1 MRKEEIESEDEIMKK
16 RKMLALIAAT
26 SLAVASLAGC
36 GVKSTKEPAAEQ
48 TTEPTGEVTEV
59 TAEPGEE
66 TEIEKATKGSITI
79 YTAFEDDQIDKYLE
93 SFYELYPDIDVEVI
107 RESTGTLIAKVI
119 AEKDNPVAD
128 IIWGT
133 SASVLLQLEPYGLIK
148 GYTPEGAELLDDR
161 FYDSV
166 NEDALWTGCDVYE
179 TAFLV
184 NKEICDEK
192 NIPVPTSFKDLTD
205 PVYEGLIVMPDPTSS
220 GTGMLSVNG
229 ILSIM
234 GEEDGWN
241 YMNDLNKNIASYTTS
256 GSKPAKMAAAGE
268 CVIGISFGYRCATL
282 LADGNPVEVVFPS
295 EGCGW
300 DVEANCL
307 INKDEINPAAY
318 TFLDWAISDVAMEKY
333 STEYPITGRGVIG
346 AIPEGYSETPLENLC
361 TLDLSKAALDRD
373 AIIDKFTPLLA
384 GKEAK

>member
-1 MRKEEIESEDEIMKK
+1 MKK
-16 RKMLALIAAT
+16 MSKKIMALAAGATLLAAT
-26 SLAVASLAGC
+26 LVGC
-36 GVKSTKEPAAEQ
+36 GVKSLDGDDNTSGSNGTVSEAGGATSSES
-48 TTEPTGEVTEV
+48 EGEI
-59 TAEPGEE
+59 A
-66 TEIEKATKGSITI
+66 KATEGSIVI

-93 SFYELYPDIDVEVI
+93 SFYTQYPDIDVEVI

-128 IIWGT
+128 VIWGT

-148 GYTPEGAELLDDR
+148 GYTPEGADLLDSR

-166 NEDALWTGCDVYE
+166 NAESLWTGCDVYE
-179 TAFLV
+179 TAFCV
-184 NKEICDEK
+184 NTELCDSLG
-192 NIPVPTSFKDLTD
+192 IPVPQSFEDLLD
-205 PVYEGLIVMPDPTSS
+205 PMYEGLIIMPDPTSS

-229 ILSIM
+229 ILAIM
-234 GEEDGWN
+234 GEEEGWN
-241 YMNDLNKNIASYTTS
+241 YMNALNKNIASYTTS

-282 LADGNPVEVVFPS
+282 LEDGNPVEVVFPT

-307 INKDEINPAAY
+307 INKDSINPAAY

-333 STEYPITGRGVIG
+333 ATEYPITGRGVIG
-346 AIPEGYSETPLENLC
+346 SIPEGYSETPLENLC
-361 TLDLSKAALDRD
+361 DLNLSQAALDRD
-373 AIIDKFTPLLA
+373 AIIEKFTPLLA
-384 GKEAK
+384 GKDAQ

>member
-1 MRKEEIESEDEIMKK
+1 MKK
-16 RKMLALIAAT
+16 TMKKFLALAMVTAMSI
-26 SLAVASLAGC
+26 ASLAGC
-36 GVKSTKEPAAEQ
+36 GIKSTNDTAITDSAPEEEAKTDAAAGD
-48 TTEPTGEVTEV
+48 TESAGEIT
-59 TAEPGEE
+59 
-66 TEIEKATKGSITI
+66 KATEGSITI

-93 SFYELYPDIDVEVI
+93 SFYEAYPDIEVEVI

-128 IIWGT
+128 VIWGT
-133 SASVLLQLEPYGLIK
+133 SASVLLQLEPYDLIK
-148 GYTPEGAELLDDR
+148 GYTPEKADLLDPR
-161 FYDSV
+161 FYDAE
-166 NEDALWTGCDVYE
+166 NEESHWTGCDVYE

-184 NKEICDEK
+184 NTDVCESAGV
-192 NIPVPTSFKDLTD
+192 PVPTSFADLLD
-205 PVYEGLIVMPDPTSS
+205 PMYEGMIVMPDPTSS

-229 ILSIM
+229 ILAIM
-234 GEEDGWN
+234 GEEEGWN
-241 YMNDLNKNIASYTTS
+241 YMNELSKNIASFTTS

-268 CVIGISFGYRCATL
+268 CAIGISFGYRCSTL
-282 LADGNPVEVVFPS
+282 LAEGNPVEVVFPS

-307 INKDEINPAAY
+307 INKAEINPAAY

-346 AIPEGYSETPLENLC
+346 EIPEGYSETPLENLC
-361 TLDLSKAALDRD
+361 DLDLAQAALDRD

-384 GKEAK
+384 GKVAE

>member
-1 MRKEEIESEDEIMKK
+1 MRRKK
-16 RKMLALIAAT
+16 ILALVAAT
-26 SLAVASLAGC
+26 SLVVASFAGC
-36 GVKSTKEPAAEQ
+36 GVKSTKEETPVAP
-48 TTEPTGEVTEV
+48 TTE
-59 TAEPGEE
+59 TAEKPAEVAPETTESGE
-66 TEIEKATKGSITI
+66 IQKATEGSLVI

-166 NEDALWTGCDVYE
+166 SEEALWTGCDVYE

-184 NKEICDEK
+184 NTDICASK
-192 NIPVPTSFKDLTD
+192 GIPVPKSFEDLTD
-205 PVYEGLIVMPDPTSS
+205 PVYEGLIIMPDPTSS

-229 ILSIM
+229 ILAIM
-234 GEEDGWN
+234 GEEEGWN
-241 YMNDLNKNIASYTTS
+241 YMNELNKNIANYTTS

-268 CVIGISFGYRCATL
+268 CGIGISFGYRCATL
-282 LADGNPVEVVFPS
+282 LADGNPVEVVFPE

-307 INKDEINPAAY
+307 VNKEEINPAAY

-333 STEYPITGRGVIG
+333 ATEYPITGRGVIG
-346 AIPEGYSETPLENLC
+346 EIPEGYSETPLENLC
-361 TLDLSKAALDRD
+361 DLDLAKAALDRD